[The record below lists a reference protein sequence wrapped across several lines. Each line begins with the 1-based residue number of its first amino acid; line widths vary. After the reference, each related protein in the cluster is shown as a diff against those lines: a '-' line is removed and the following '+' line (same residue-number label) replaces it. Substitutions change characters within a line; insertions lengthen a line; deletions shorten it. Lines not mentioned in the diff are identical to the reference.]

1 MRVKIKDICKIISG
15 GDRPSIVCD
24 TQTDE
29 CNIPIYGNALDKEGL
44 YGFTNYPVVNEEAVT
59 IAARDSNCGISFL
72 RETPFVPIVR
82 LLTLIPNREK
92 ILPKYLYYVIK
103 NQNFKST
110 GSGQPQITI
119 PQISEY
125 EMDIIEEINKQKN
138 ISTILYA
145 IDKKIKLNNKINSEL
160 ENMAK
165 TVYDYWFLQFE
176 FPNEERKPYKS
187 SGGKMVWNEELKKEI
202 PEKFNRMVLK
212 NIDGITVITGKT
224 PSTKE
229 EDNFGNDVMFITI
242 EDLRKNTFI
251 VDTNRKLS
259 IKGANTQKNKYIP
272 KGSICVS
279 CIATIGEIAISTESS
294 QTNQQ
299 INSIIAKEIKIKNYL
314 YFCLKNIFS
323 NFKVKSGNIFSNMNK
338 EEFENIKILLPNK
351 EVLDKFYERINS
363 LLIKIEKNTKET
375 QELTSLRDY
384 LLPLLMNGQV
394 GFKD

>member
-59 IAARDSNCGISFL
+59 IAARGSNCGISFL

-176 FPNEERKPYKS
+176 FPNDEGKPYKS

-202 PEKFNRMVLK
+202 PNGWEVTQIDSVLSA
-212 NIDGITVITGKT
+212 V
-224 PSTKE
+224 PSTRKKLKKE
-229 EDNFGNDVMFITI
+229 YLSRGKHPVIDQSSVYISGFTDDEKAVLFLKDAVVFGDHTKII
-242 EDLRKNTFI
+242 
-251 VDTNRKLS
+251 
-259 IKGANTQKNKYIP
+259 KYINFDFCRGADGTQILLSNRENLP
-272 KGSICVS
+272 NILLYHQVKNLNLVS
-279 CIATIGEIAISTESS
+279 QGYSRYFKFLKEKQIVLPNFEIAK
-294 QTNQQ
+294 QF
-299 INSIIAKEIKIKNYL
+299 KITSEKL
-314 YFCLKNIFS
+314 YQKIRSNIF
-323 NFKVKSGNIFSNMNK
+323 
-338 EEFENIKILLPNK
+338 EN
-351 EVLDKFYERINS
+351 
-363 LLIKIEKNTKET
+363 